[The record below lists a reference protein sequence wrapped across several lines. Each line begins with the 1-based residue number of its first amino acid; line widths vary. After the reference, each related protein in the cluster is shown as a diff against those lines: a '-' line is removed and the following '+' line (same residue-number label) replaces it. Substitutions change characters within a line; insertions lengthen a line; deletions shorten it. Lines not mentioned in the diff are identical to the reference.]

1 MRRVKAKLDGRKPRY
16 EHFLVGCCWWGARER
31 RLVVVVVVV
40 VVGSGVVE
48 ALTAR

>member
-1 MRRVKAKLDGRKPRY
+1 MDGRKPRY

-40 VVGSGVVE
+40 VVVVGSGVVE